1 MSQTIRKDSNPMLAE
16 ILLNIKTKFILKALN
31 REEILINTRGLS
43 ENEISQIEHMKQ
55 NNCFH
60 VEDNVIIREFKSY
73 FLSQMEVKTWME
85 ENFLEKNLQ
94 EIEKNFSQKMQD
106 YYNFAKQNNYI
117 SLKEAMNR
125 FDFSRTDWNKFIALL
140 EKR

>member
-31 REEILINTRGLS
+31 REEVLINTRGLS

-60 VEDNVIIREFKSY
+60 VEDNAIVREFKSY

-85 ENFLEKNLQ
+85 EHFLEKNLQ